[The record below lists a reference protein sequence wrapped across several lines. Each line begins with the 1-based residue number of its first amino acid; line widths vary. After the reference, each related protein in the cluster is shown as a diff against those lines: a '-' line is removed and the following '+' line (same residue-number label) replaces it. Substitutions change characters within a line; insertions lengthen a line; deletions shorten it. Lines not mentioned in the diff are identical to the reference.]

1 MKKISL
7 VLLLL
12 IGKIYGQTQ
21 SDINFYFGKVE
32 FINATVNLIDGKRLL
47 GEVQDFDSPNFIE
60 FTNPYDFDPSTMES
74 NNNLDRKK
82 IKFRRN
88 ASDKYRTIP
97 SDSINYITYFDSE
110 LNKVKEFKR
119 LHILKAKS
127 NGEIVDSG
135 NTVFLPLIKN
145 DSINFYGY
153 NITIKGAGKYV
164 RTVFYMNNPK
174 DNFAINPL
182 DFSLMDFMVNKSK
195 IHSKVI
201 NAIKAIA
208 KDCPEFTR
216 MLDTKQDVTKEME
229 KDAIQKYQ
237 EMEKQIDEGKKKL
250 KTKKEK
256 NAFEAEVYT
265 DYNLKPFLNLT
276 EEYKK
281 MCK

>member
-1 MKKISL
+1 MKKFSVI
-7 VLLLL
+7 LLLL
-12 IGKIYGQTQ
+12 IGKIYGQAQ

-32 FINATVNLIDGKRLL
+32 YINATVNLIDGKRLL

-60 FTNPYDFDPSTMES
+60 FTNPYDFNPSTLES

-88 ASDKYRTIP
+88 ASEKYRTIP
-97 SDSINYITYFDSE
+97 SDSINYITYFDKD

-153 NITIKGAGKYV
+153 NITIKGTGKYA

-182 DFSLMDFMVNKSK
+182 DFSLMDLMGNKSK

-201 NAIKAIA
+201 NAIKAIV
-208 KDCPEFTR
+208 KDCPDFTSK
-216 MLDTKQDVTKEME
+216 LETKQDVTKEME
-229 KDAIQKYQ
+229 KDALQKYQ
-237 EMEKQIDEGKKKL
+237 EMEKQIAEGKNKL
-250 KTKKEK
+250 KSKKEK
-256 NAFEAEVYT
+256 NAFEAEVYS
-265 DYNLKPFLNLT
+265 DYNLRPFLNLT
-276 EEYKK
+276 DDYKK

>member
-12 IGKIYGQTQ
+12 IGKIYGQAQ

-32 FINATVNLIDGKRLL
+32 YINATVNLIDGKRLL

-60 FTNPYDFDPSTMES
+60 FTNPYDFNPSTLES

-88 ASDKYRTIP
+88 ASEKYRTIP
-97 SDSINYITYFDSE
+97 SDSINYITYFDNE

-135 NTVFLPLIKN
+135 NTIFLPLIKN

-153 NITIKGAGKYV
+153 NITIKGIGKYA

-182 DFSLMDFMVNKSK
+182 DFSLMDLMGNKNK
-195 IHSKVI
+195 IHSKVV
-201 NAIKAIA
+201 NAIKSIV
-208 KDCPEFTR
+208 KDCPEFTSK
-216 MLDTKQDVTKEME
+216 LDAKQDVTKEME
-229 KDAIQKYQ
+229 KDALQKYQ
-237 EMEKQIDEGKKKL
+237 EMEKQVAEGKKKL

-256 NAFEAEVYT
+256 NAYEAEVYS
-265 DYNLKPFLNLT
+265 DYYLSPFLKLT
-276 EEYKK
+276 EDYKK

>member
-1 MKKISL
+1 M
-7 VLLLL
+7 LL

-32 FINATVNLIDGKRLL
+32 YINATVNLIDGKRLL

-60 FTNPYDFDPSTMES
+60 FTNPYDFNPSTLES

-88 ASDKYRTIP
+88 ASEKYRTIP
-97 SDSINYITYFDSE
+97 SDSINYITYFDKD

-153 NITIKGAGKYV
+153 NITIKGIGKYA

-182 DFSLMDFMVNKSK
+182 DFSLMDLMGNKSK

-201 NAIKAIA
+201 NAIKAIV
-208 KDCPEFTR
+208 KDCPDFTSK
-216 MLDTKQDVTKEME
+216 LETKQDVTKEME
-229 KDAIQKYQ
+229 KDALQKYQ
-237 EMEKQIDEGKKKL
+237 EMEKQIAEGKNKL
-250 KTKKEK
+250 KSKKEK
-256 NAFEAEVYT
+256 NAFEAEVYS
-265 DYNLKPFLNLT
+265 DYNLRPFLNLT
-276 EEYKK
+276 DDYKK

>member
-1 MKKISL
+1 MKKFSVI
-7 VLLLL
+7 LLLL

-32 FINATVNLIDGKRLL
+32 YINATVNLIDGKRLL

-60 FTNPYDFDPSTMES
+60 FTNPYDFNPSTLES

-88 ASDKYRTIP
+88 ASEKYRTIP
-97 SDSINYITYFDSE
+97 SDSINYITYFDKD

-153 NITIKGAGKYV
+153 NITIKGTGKYA

-182 DFSLMDFMVNKSK
+182 DFSLMDLMGNKSK

-201 NAIKAIA
+201 NAIKAIV
-208 KDCPEFTR
+208 KDCPDFTSK
-216 MLDTKQDVTKEME
+216 LETKQDVTKEME
-229 KDAIQKYQ
+229 KDALQKYQ
-237 EMEKQIDEGKKKL
+237 EMEKQIAEGKNKL
-250 KTKKEK
+250 KSKKEK
-256 NAFEAEVYT
+256 NAFEAEVYS
-265 DYNLKPFLNLT
+265 DYNLRPFLNLT
-276 EEYKK
+276 DDYKK

>member
-12 IGKIYGQTQ
+12 IGKIYGQAQ

-32 FINATVNLIDGKRLL
+32 YINATVNLIDGKRLL

-60 FTNPYDFDPSTMES
+60 FTNPYDFNPSTLES

-88 ASDKYRTIP
+88 ASEKYRTIP
-97 SDSINYITYFDSE
+97 SDSINYITYFDKE

-153 NITIKGAGKYV
+153 NITIKGTGKYA
-164 RTVFYMNNPK
+164 RTVFYLNNPK
-174 DNFAINPL
+174 DNFAINPI
-182 DFSLMDFMVNKSK
+182 DFSLMDLMGNKSK

-201 NAIKAIA
+201 NAIKAIV
-208 KDCPEFTR
+208 KDCPEFTSK
-216 MLDTKQDVTKEME
+216 LDAKQDVTKEME
-229 KDAIQKYQ
+229 KDALQKYQ
-237 EMEKQIDEGKKKL
+237 EMEKQVAEGKKNL

-265 DYNLKPFLNLT
+265 DYNLRPFLNLT
-276 EEYKK
+276 DDYKK

>member
-1 MKKISL
+1 MKKISF

-12 IGKIYGQTQ
+12 IGKIYGQAQ

-32 FINATVNLIDGKRLL
+32 YINATVNLIDGKRLL

-60 FTNPYDFDPSTMES
+60 FTNPYDFNPSTLES

-88 ASDKYRTIP
+88 ASEKYRVIP
-97 SDSINYITYFDSE
+97 SDSINYITYFDNE

-135 NTVFLPLIKN
+135 NTIFLPLIKN

-153 NITIKGAGKYV
+153 NITIKGIGKYA
-164 RTVFYMNNPK
+164 RTIFYMNNPK

-182 DFSLMDFMVNKSK
+182 DFSLMDLMGNKSK

-201 NAIKAIA
+201 NAIKSIV
-208 KDCPEFTR
+208 KDCPEFTSK
-216 MLDTKQDVTKEME
+216 LDVKQDVTKEME
-229 KDAIQKYQ
+229 KDALQKYQ
-237 EMEKQIDEGKKKL
+237 EMEKQVAEGKKKL

-265 DYNLKPFLNLT
+265 DYYLSPFLKLT
-276 EEYKK
+276 DDYKK

>member
-1 MKKISL
+1 MKKISF

-12 IGKIYGQTQ
+12 IGKIYGQAQ

-32 FINATVNLIDGKRLL
+32 YINATVNLIDGKRLL

-60 FTNPYDFDPSTMES
+60 FTNPYDFNPSTLES

-88 ASDKYRTIP
+88 ASEKYRTIP
-97 SDSINYITYFDSE
+97 SDSINYITYFDKE

-153 NITIKGAGKYV
+153 NITIKGTGKYA
-164 RTVFYMNNPK
+164 RTVFYLNNPK
-174 DNFAINPL
+174 DNFAINPI
-182 DFSLMDFMVNKSK
+182 DFSLMDLMGNKSK

-201 NAIKAIA
+201 NAIKAIV
-208 KDCPEFTR
+208 KDCPEFTSK
-216 MLDTKQDVTKEME
+216 LDAKQDVTKEME
-229 KDAIQKYQ
+229 KDALQKYQ
-237 EMEKQIDEGKKKL
+237 EMEKQVAEGKKNL

-265 DYNLKPFLNLT
+265 DYNLRPFLNLT
-276 EEYKK
+276 DDYKK